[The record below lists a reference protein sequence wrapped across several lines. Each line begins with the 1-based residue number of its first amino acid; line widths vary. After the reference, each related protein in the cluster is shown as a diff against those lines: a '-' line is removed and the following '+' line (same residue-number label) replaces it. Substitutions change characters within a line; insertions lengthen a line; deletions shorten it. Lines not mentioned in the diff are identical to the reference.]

1 MADLQFAA
9 CVILGNDDE
18 CKAKLWDIWGCN
30 LPLELWRMD
39 CNREDMS
46 EEPYSRFKRR
56 QGLLFLS
63 QGETH
68 EKGVWID
75 TRTENKGKA
84 ALTQL
89 LAFSSIN
96 SRDNMDVWYATE
108 RPAQRAPGSFEWI
121 KELMRVTHF

>member
-1 MADLQFAA
+1 
-9 CVILGNDDE
+9 
-18 CKAKLWDIWGCN
+18 
-30 LPLELWRMD
+30 
-39 CNREDMS
+39 MS
-46 EEPYSRFKRR
+46 EEPYSGFESR

-63 QGETH
+63 RGETD
-68 EKGVWID
+68 EKRAWID

-108 RPAQRAPGSFEWI
+108 RPAQRAPGSLEWI

>member
-1 MADLQFAA
+1 MADLQFTA
-9 CVILGNDDE
+9 CVILSDGDE
-18 CKAKLWDIWGCN
+18 GKAKLRDIWGCN
-30 LPLELWRMD
+30 LPLKLWCMD
-39 CNREDMS
+39 CSREYMS
-46 EEPYSRFKRR
+46 EESYGGFESR

-63 QGETH
+63 QGEIH
-68 EKGVWID
+68 EKRVWID

-96 SRDNMDVWYATE
+96 SRDNMDVRHATD

>member
-1 MADLQFAA
+1 ML
-9 CVILGNDDE
+9 LGDDDE
-18 CKAKLWDIWGCN
+18 GKAKLWDVWGCD
-30 LPLELWRMD
+30 LPLELWRID
-39 CNREDMS
+39 RNREDVS
-46 EEPYSRFKRR
+46 EESYGGFESR

-63 QGETH
+63 RGETH
-68 EKGVWID
+68 EKRVWMVD

-84 ALTQL
+84 APTQL

-96 SRDNMDVWYATE
+96 SRDNMDVWHAIE